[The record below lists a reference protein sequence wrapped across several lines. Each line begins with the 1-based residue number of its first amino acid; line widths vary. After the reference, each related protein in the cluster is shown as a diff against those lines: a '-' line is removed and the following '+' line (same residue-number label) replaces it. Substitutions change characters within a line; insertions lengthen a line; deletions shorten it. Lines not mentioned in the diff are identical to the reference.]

1 MSSIQR
7 QLLLSLLMLLS
18 TGWYSAAQSALYF
31 QGDKETGIYVK
42 VEGKM
47 MERLSRNFVIVP
59 GLEAGIAHF
68 EVLFEQNAYPAQHY
82 QIQIPEDG
90 IRGFILT
97 KVDDRNFALFDI
109 QSNGYIANNN
119 EKDEAFLNF
128 TPKEESVFSIA
139 SGKKKEEDVRVEEP
153 ESEEPSYRNNQVEE
167 EAEKTNRFM
176 EDIDLNDSRSSSQK
190 KKKRE
195 DRTILV
201 EDRLFKTKDNGNV
214 KDGKTTPKEKEEK
227 EEVTSYS
234 SNCNGAM
241 NPAQFESYA
250 QSFNSSGDDESKLK
264 YFKKTY
270 QQKCLNTE
278 QIGFIASL
286 LDGQS
291 ARYELVQLAYPE
303 TVDPGNYSILEKLFA
318 TDFLKKKFR
327 DLIK

>member
-1 MSSIQR
+1 MNSIQR
-7 QLLLSLLMLLS
+7 QVLLPLLMLLS
-18 TGWYSAAQSALYF
+18 TGWYSVAQSALYF

-59 GLEAGIAHF
+59 GLEAGVAHF

-82 QIQIPEDG
+82 RIQIPQDG

-128 TPKEESVFSIA
+128 TPKEEPVFA
-139 SGKKKEEDVRVEEP
+139 TGKKKEEGVRIEEP
-153 ESEEPSYRNNQVEE
+153 ERGELTYQDNQAEEQE
-167 EAEKTNRFM
+167 EKTNRFM
-176 EDIDLNDSRSSSQK
+176 EDIDLNDGRPSSRQK

-195 DRTILV
+195 ERTILV
-201 EDRLFKTKDNGNV
+201 EDKLFKTNDSGNV
-214 KDGKTTPKEKEEK
+214 KDGNPILKEEEEK
-227 EEVTSYS
+227 EEADIYGSH
-234 SNCNGAM
+234 CNGAM
-241 NPAQFESYA
+241 NSAQFESYA
-250 QSFNSSGDDESKLK
+250 QSFNSSGDDEAKLK

-318 TDFLKKKFR
+318 TDFLKRKFR

>member
-1 MSSIQR
+1 MNSIPR
-7 QLLLSLLMLLS
+7 KLWLSLLILWS

-59 GLEAGIAHF
+59 GLEAGVAHF

-128 TPKEESVFSIA
+128 TPKEEPVFAVA
-139 SGKKKEEDVRVEEP
+139 SGKKKEEDVRIEEP
-153 ESEEPSYRNNQVEE
+153 ESEEPTYRNNQVEE
-167 EAEKTNRFM
+167 EKTNRFM
-176 EDIDLNDSRSSSQK
+176 EDIDLNDSRASHQK

-195 DRTILV
+195 ESTILV
-201 EDRLFKTKDNGNV
+201 EDKLFRRKDDGNV
-214 KDGKTTPKEKEEK
+214 KEGKPAPKEKEEK
-227 EEVTSYS
+227 EEVASYS
-234 SNCNGAM
+234 ANCNGAM

-250 QSFNSSGDDESKLK
+250 QSFNSSGDDEAKLK

-303 TVDPGNYSILEKLFA
+303 AVDPGNYSILEKLFA
-318 TDFLKKKFR
+318 TDFLKRKFR

>member
-1 MSSIQR
+1 MNSIQR
-7 QLLLSLLMLLS
+7 KLWLSVLALLS
-18 TGWYSAAQSALYF
+18 TGWYAAAQSALYF
-31 QGDKETGIYVK
+31 QGDKQTGIYVK

-59 GLEAGIAHF
+59 GLEAGIARF

-97 KVDDRNFALFDI
+97 KVDDKNFALFDI

-128 TPKEESVFSIA
+128 TPREEPVFA
-139 SGKKKEEDVRVEEP
+139 VAGKKKEEEVRTEEP
-153 ESEEPSYRNNQVEE
+153 QSEEQAYRSHKAAEE
-167 EAEKTNRFM
+167 EEKTNRFIQ
-176 EDIDLNDSRSSSQK
+176 DIDLNDSRSSSQEK
-190 KKKRE
+190 KRRE

-201 EDRLFKTKDNGNV
+201 EDKLFRTKDDGNV
-214 KDGKTTPKEKEEK
+214 KDGKSDPKEEERKEEA
-227 EEVTSYS
+227 VTYS
-234 SNCNGAM
+234 SNCDAAM

-250 QSFNSSGDDESKLK
+250 QSFNSSGDDERKLK

-291 ARYELVQLAYPE
+291 ARYELVQLAYPK
-303 TVDPGNYSILEKLFA
+303 TVDPDNYSILEKLFA

-327 DLIK
+327 SLIK